1 MSRWTPR
8 EIEAIKEVRN
18 RLHDEL
24 TNRPQFP
31 EVVGDR
37 RILRYL
43 RGNGLNVETS
53 CKKIASML
61 RWRVENGIDE
71 IRNDIVHGKN
81 SPQLFPKADFILS
94 KAPQVLL
101 STTCL
106 DKLGNPISIESF
118 NFSPREVMKTI
129 TEADYIK
136 YLIYC
141 LEFKL
146 LVLEQLSEQKEQ
158 ELIAAHKCTNPDT
171 PLDNYGVILQHT
183 IIRDLTGIGLGHVGS
198 DGRSI
203 LAAGILVSEKN
214 YAEILS
220 KTYVVNAPWIFT
232 AFWYFIQG
240 LLGSRTKAKISI
252 LGSDYGAALAETI
265 PPDSLPVQFGG
276 PMELVNGPFA
286 FDTGPGGALYT
297 PPGPLPSAGSLP
309 DPGSDTLPPPPPR
322 DIGRGGGGE

>member
-1 MSRWTPR
+1 MDVDK
-8 EIEAIKEVRN
+8 AC
-18 RLHDEL
+18 
-24 TNRPQFP
+24 
-31 EVVGDR
+31 DR
-37 RILRYL
+37 I
-43 RGNGLNVETS
+43 S
-53 CKKIASML
+53 SML
-61 RWRVENGIDE
+61 RWRVQNGVDE
-71 IRNDIVHGKN
+71 IRNEIVNEKN
-81 SPQLFPKADFILS
+81 SPKLFPKADFILS
-94 KAPQVLL
+94 KAPQIVL
-101 STTCL
+101 SATCL

-118 NFSPREVMKTI
+118 NFSPQEVMKTI

-141 LEFKL
+141 LEYKM

-158 ELIAAHKCTNPDT
+158 EIIATHKCTNPDT

-183 IIRDLTGIGLGHVGS
+183 IIRDLTGIGLAHAGI
-198 DGRSI
+198 DGRNFIAAAIQVSDTNYPEI
-203 LAAGILVSEKN
+203 LA
-214 YAEILS
+214 
-220 KTYVVNAPWIFT
+220 KTYCLNAPWVFT
-232 AFWYFIQG
+232 TLWFFVQG
-240 LLGSRTKAKISI
+240 LLDPRTVAKISI